1 MRKTGRYGLLL
12 LTVLCCLGLAAY
24 YILSQRTT
32 DSTAPEISFQS
43 EELEVSVGVSDVELL
58 DGVTAWDA
66 EDGDV
71 TAGIVV
77 EGVTNLSA
85 DQLATVTYA
94 AFDRAGNVGKAQRT
108 LRYTD
113 YHSPKFTLTDALVFR
128 SGTNFDVLR
137 YVGAEDVIDG
147 TLDDRVKATLVSG
160 EDTITTEGIHEV
172 EFRVTNSM
180 KDTAYLTVPVEVYP
194 VGLYNATLELTD
206 YLIYVKQGSPF
217 DRDDYL
223 KTLKTGTQEIPLRGE
238 LDEISVSYDSDVDTT
253 VPGTYSISYTVQSG
267 GYTGYTRLIV
277 VVEK

>member
-1 MRKTGRYGLLL
+1 M
-12 LTVLCCLGLAAY
+12 
-24 YILSQRTT
+24 
-32 DSTAPEISFQS
+32 
-43 EELEVSVGVSDVELL
+43 GVSDVELL

-160 EDTITTEGIHEV
+160 EDTITTEGIHKV

-206 YLIYVKQGSPF
+206 YLVYVKQGSPF
-217 DRDDYL
+217 NRDDYL

>member
-12 LTVLCCLGLAAY
+12 LTVLCCLGFAAY
-24 YILSQRTT
+24 YILSQRTI

-206 YLIYVKQGSPF
+206 YLVYVKQGSPF
-217 DRDDYL
+217 NRDDYL